1 MVVVRRLTAIVAL
14 SLACVS
20 IVAHARQDAGSVGL
34 ARLEF
39 LVGTWSGTTE
49 GQPGTGTVE
58 REYTRILGE
67 RFIQLRNR
75 SVYPPQAKNP
85 KGETHEDM
93 GVFSFDRSRKTIVF
107 RQFHVEGFVN
117 HYAAEPGGDGEV
129 VFVSEAIE
137 NIPAGYRA
145 RETYRRVGPDEM
157 EEIFELAASGKPFEV
172 YSRSRLRRVK
182 R

>member
-1 MVVVRRLTAIVAL
+1 MTTVRRLSAVVAL
-14 SLACVS
+14 SLACVG
-20 IVAHARQDAGSVGL
+20 IVAHARQEAGAVGL

-39 LVGTWSGTTE
+39 VVGTWSGTTE

-58 REYTRILGE
+58 REYTRILGG

-85 KGETHEDM
+85 KGETHEDI
-93 GVFSFDRSRKTIVF
+93 GVFSFDRSRKTIAF
-107 RQFHVEGFVN
+107 RQFHVEGFVT
-117 HYAAEPGGDGEV
+117 HYVAEPGSDGEI
-129 VFVSEAIE
+129 VFASEAIE
-137 NIPAGYRA
+137 NIPAGYRS
-145 RETYRRVGPDEM
+145 RETYRKLGPDEM
-157 EEIFELAASGKPFEV
+157 EEVFELAPPGKPFEV